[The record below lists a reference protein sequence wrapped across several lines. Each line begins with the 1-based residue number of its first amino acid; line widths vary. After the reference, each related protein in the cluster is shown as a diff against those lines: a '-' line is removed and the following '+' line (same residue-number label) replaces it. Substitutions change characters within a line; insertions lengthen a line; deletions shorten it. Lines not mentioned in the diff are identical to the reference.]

1 MKELKAYEKKQ
12 VSVRWQQIL
21 NEYIPEFDDG
31 KDMLEISEEEDVA
44 EVRGL
49 STSLGKRKSPCN
61 KYN

>member
-1 MKELKAYEKKQ
+1 
-12 VSVRWQQIL
+12 L